1 MSIGQELVLEE
12 LLLEELDIEL
22 ELLVLLKVD
31 VLEELV
37 DDSLLVE
44 PLLEVEEELSK
55 EVTALLDGMQ
65 PTTSNN
71 VAIGTSNNFFF
82 LIIKQLLLYSSP
94 IRNQY
99 SIIKVKFSALV
110 IHIPLQ
116 FSYLTVSG
124 TI

>member
-1 MSIGQELVLEE
+1 MLEE

-22 ELLVLLKVD
+22 ELLELLEVVD
-31 VLEELV
+31 VLEELL

-44 PLLEVEEELSK
+44 LLLEVEEELSK

-82 LIIKQLLLYSSP
+82 LII
-94 IRNQY
+94 
-99 SIIKVKFSALV
+99 
-110 IHIPLQ
+110 
-116 FSYLTVSG
+116 
-124 TI
+124 